1 MEILKSQRRGDPG
14 CPLYLSC
21 SGRDQ
26 SPAARAVDQL
36 DSSCW
41 TSGAHESREKV
52 GLPWEHTGE
61 ARLLLWGRSKSS
73 AGLLALAGSR
83 ESGPAVPR
91 HSTGP
96 PGSGARGFP
105 ELEGLLE
112 FLV

>member
-1 MEILKSQRRGDPG
+1 M
-14 CPLYLSC
+14 
-21 SGRDQ
+21 
-26 SPAARAVDQL
+26 
-36 DSSCW
+36 
-41 TSGAHESREKV
+41 